1 MYAQD
6 GVTYGIIMND
16 RVVNIFT
23 KDHMSVWNEN
33 DLHVVEI
40 PKDKLDRIKV
50 GTRYKHN
57 AFILENY
64 IPTKE
69 NILYAYLK
77 DNVVESFFTRES
89 LKAYKDTWH
98 VIEIPQELE
107 KFIDIGSVYDTQT
120 QSFIIDIEKA
130 RQIRMSEITNSYNN
144 AIIEIMGENTPMS
157 EMLSWETQ
165 EREAKAYLETKDM
178 TQAPSITIMA
188 QTQNRDLEE
197 FANKIIEKAKNYRKF
212 SSFLIGYRQGLI
224 KELETANTIE
234 AILQVQ
240 FDRKYVLEFLQG
252 VVIQQST
259 QSTDSV
265 TNHNV
270 LDKAKESNEDTR
282 QDDISTST
290 DISTSQEAQSEVSTQ
305 SATTQKKT
313 TKKTTKKTATSS

>member
-1 MYAQD
+1 MQAQD
-6 GVTYGIIMND
+6 GITYGIIMND
-16 RVVNIFT
+16 TIVNLFT
-23 KDHMSVWNEN
+23 KDQMSAWNEN

-50 GTRYKHN
+50 GTKYKHN
-57 AFILENY
+57 AFIIENY

-69 NILYAYLK
+69 NILYALLE
-77 DNVVESFFTRES
+77 DNAVKSFFTRES
-89 LKAYKDTWH
+89 IKQYIDTWH
-98 VIEIPQELE
+98 VVEIPQELE
-107 KFIDIGSVYDTQT
+107 RFIDIGSVYDTQT
-120 QSFIIDIEKA
+120 QSFIFDIEKA
-130 RQIRMSEITNSYNN
+130 RQIRMSEITNAYNN
-144 AIIEIMGENTPMS
+144 AIIEIMGENTPIS

-178 TQAPSITIMA
+178 TQAPSISLMA
-188 QTQNRDLEE
+188 QSQERDLEE
-197 FANKIIEKAKNYRKF
+197 FANKIVEKSTKYRLA

-240 FDRKYVLEFLQG
+240 FDTKYVAEFLQG

-305 SATTQKKT
+305 SAATQKKT
-313 TKKTTKKTATSS
+313 TKTKTTKKSTEV

>member
-1 MYAQD
+1 MQAQD
-6 GVTYGIIMND
+6 GITYGIIMND
-16 RVVNIFT
+16 TIVNLFT
-23 KDHMSVWNEN
+23 KDQMSAWNEN

-50 GTRYKHN
+50 GTKYKHN
-57 AFILENY
+57 AFIIENH
-64 IPTKE
+64 IETKE
-69 NILYAYLK
+69 NILYALLE
-77 DNVVESFFTRES
+77 DNVVKSFFTRES
-89 LKAYKDTWH
+89 IKQYIDTWH
-98 VIEIPQELE
+98 VVEIPQELE
-107 KFIDIGSVYDTQT
+107 RFIDIGSVYDTQT

-130 RQIRMSEITNSYNN
+130 RQIHMSEITNAYNN
-144 AIIEIMGENTPMS
+144 AIIEIMGENTPIS

-178 TQAPSITIMA
+178 TQAPSISLMA
-188 QTQNRDLEE
+188 QTQDRDLEE
-197 FANKIIEKAKNYRKF
+197 FANKIIEKAKNYRKV

-240 FDRKYVLEFLQG
+240 FDTKYVAEFLQG

-305 SATTQKKT
+305 SAATQKKT
-313 TKKTTKKTATSS
+313 TKTKTTKKSTEV

>member
-1 MYAQD
+1 MQAQD

-23 KDHMSVWNEN
+23 KDHMSAWNEN

-40 PKDKLDRIKV
+40 PKDKLDRIKL
-50 GTRYKHN
+50 GTRYKDN

-77 DNVVESFFTRES
+77 DNVVESFFTRQS
-89 LKAYKDTWH
+89 LNAYKDTWP
-98 VIEIPQELE
+98 VVEIPQELE

-120 QSFIIDIEKA
+120 QSFIIDIQKA
-130 RQIRMSEITNSYNN
+130 RQIRMSEITNAYNN

-178 TQAPSITIMA
+178 TQTPSITIMA
-188 QTQNRDLEE
+188 QTQDRDLEE
-197 FANKIIEKAKNYRKF
+197 FANKIIEKAKNYRKL

-240 FDRKYVLEFLQG
+240 FDTKYVAEFLQG